1 MRIAPPHLSILLFIL
16 AAALRTAPA
25 LAQTSSPFPPPDE
38 QLGTYV
44 ANSGPGLDTGC
55 TFRGGGPLRINVPLP
70 VLVNPKQL
78 NADGTLKDAAKLV
91 ADGVLSA
98 QATVRFPVFDIDD
111 KAVVPGFAP
120 EVDRVSFNG
129 HFKKTLEGFNNT
141 WTDDSLV
148 VPIEELKFGQ
158 DNELRIDIDTAN
170 PSDELWCMA
179 VDWISVEFDVTPP
192 YVVQH
197 GISADASTWEN
208 ASAPGVLAAL
218 DKRGVLYTRF
228 SLGTAAKGNGSV
240 AANAVELQ
248 TDIDKFL
255 EPLKSQKVNVIAHSK
270 GGLDTQAMQA
280 LAPDFTIVSLST
292 LSTPHRGSVAADL
305 SIVQKQKAD
314 DKVNAGTDP
323 NGYVA
328 SYVGTWTLGQ
338 GPQLPGLADLTT
350 YAATAALSTGQRG
363 NIAGT
368 YTIGADADLNG
379 DNDLT
384 SNESTPLFPAIAHYA
399 ARRAWLVLRDFASAT
414 MTLTT
419 VPGRLWGTRTVL
431 TYTAVANTTAQANDI
446 VVTESSANPGYGT
459 PLGDSMANHST
470 VKSGANVDTI
480 LDTTIPLR

>member
-1 MRIAPPHLSILLFIL
+1 MRIAPLHLSILLFIL
-16 AAALRTAPA
+16 AAALRAAPA
-25 LAQTSSPFPPPDE
+25 PAQTSSPFPPPDE

-44 ANSGPGLDTGC
+44 ANSGAGLDTGC

-91 ADGVLSA
+91 ANGVLSA
-98 QATVRFPVFDIDD
+98 QATLRFPVFDIDD
-111 KAVVPGFAP
+111 KAAVQGFAP

-129 HFKKTLEGFNNT
+129 RFKKTLEGFNDT
-141 WTDDSLV
+141 WTDDALV
-148 VPIEELKFGQ
+148 VPIDELKFGQ

-170 PSDELWCMA
+170 SNELWCMA
-179 VDWISVEFDVTPP
+179 VDWVSIEFAATPP
-192 YVVQH
+192 YVLQH

-208 ASAPGVLAAL
+208 GSAPGVLAAL

-228 SLGTAAKGNGSV
+228 SLGTGAGGNGSV
-240 AANAVELQ
+240 VANAAELLA
-248 TDIDKFL
+248 DVSGYL
-255 EPLKSQKVNVIAHSK
+255 APLKSKQVHIIAHSK

-280 LAPDFTIVSLST
+280 LAPDFEIVSLST
-292 LSTPHRGSVAADL
+292 LSTPHLGSVAADL

-314 DKVNAGTDP
+314 DKINAGADP
-323 NGYVA
+323 NGYAA
-328 SYVGTWTLGQ
+328 SYLGTWTFGQ

-350 YAATAALSTGQRG
+350 YAATAALGGGQRG

-379 DNDLT
+379 DNALT
-384 SNESTPLFPAIAHYA
+384 SNESSPLFPSAAHYA
-399 ARRAWLVLRDFASAT
+399 AERAWHVLRDFASAK
-414 MTLTT
+414 MTLAT

-431 TYTAVANTTAQANDI
+431 TYTTVQTATPQANDI

-480 LDTTIPLR
+480 LDTTIPLK